1 MQGGALSYREVT
13 MRHKCAFA
21 GASALGLSL
30 AFLAATPAL
39 AQDQAAAP
47 AGEQASAFTMDDI
60 VVTARR
66 RQESMQS
73 VPVSVAAFSAAAL
86 ESKGIQSIADIQQS
100 TPNLTFSPGTGG
112 SSSQISPF
120 IRGVGEYD
128 YIITSDPAVAVFID
142 GVYQARA
149 FGAITSLLGIE
160 RIEVLRGPQG
170 SLFGKNTIGGAINIV
185 THRPQGSDTGSVDLR
200 VGSYDSVQLRGLY
213 DGAINDQWAYSVSVI
228 GKRADG
234 WQENLAGTGDL
245 GNEKQVAGRVAL
257 RYRGDD
263 LDATLSVD
271 GLHQRQ
277 NSSAHS
283 MIAFDDT
290 AFIPALYSSF
300 VAPCCTVLPDN
311 IKQTASNKELNVDN
325 ADAVNA
331 SLTLE
336 FGGAWGVKSITG
348 VRYTNVE
355 FARDGDASTLSYAGD
370 HQEISATQ
378 LSQEIHL
385 TRDDLFNDRGRVLLG
400 FYGFY
405 ERAHQDTRLVTA
417 EGLYEALRDSGVPD
431 LAGMAPFLDFN
442 VDFDLR
448 QKNTN
453 LAAFGNFIYELTDR
467 LSVDAGAR
475 FTWERKKLNASAHRV
490 FADIPLI
497 DGHPEFGGKES
508 WSNFS
513 PKVTLS
519 YKFDEDVLGYA
530 TFSKGFRSGGFNGR
544 PTAAD
549 EIGTYDPEKLTSFE
563 AGLKSSLFDRRLRFN
578 LSAYYN
584 RYTDQQVS
592 VSFVGT
598 SGLVVVRTENAG
610 KSRMWGFE
618 AEANAYLTDWFS
630 LDASVGYINSKY
642 LEYMSVDT
650 LGNPLDRSGLK
661 LKQTPPWTGSVG
673 ATARFPL
680 GDANGTFRV
689 DASYQ
694 DSKFIDVANTEILK
708 GKAHAILNARLQVEL
723 NNGWALGL
731 EGQNLTDKQVIRE
744 GYDSRTSFGFTEA
757 YYSLPRRIYGFV
769 KYDF

>member
-1 MQGGALSYREVT
+1 

-21 GASALGLSL
+21 GTSALALSL
-30 AFLAATPAL
+30 AFM
-39 AQDQAAAP
+39 AAAP
-47 AGEQASAFTMDDI
+47 AMAQEQEAPRNEVAFMNEDI
-60 VVTARR
+60 IVTARR
-66 RQESMQS
+66 RQETMQS
-73 VPVSVAAFSAAAL
+73 VPVSVSAFSAAAL

-149 FGAITSLLGIE
+149 FGAITSLMGIE

-185 THRPQGSDTGSVDLR
+185 THRPQGSNSGSVDLR
-200 VGSYDSVQLRGLY
+200 VGSYDSVQLRAMY
-213 DGAINDQWAYSVSVI
+213 DGAINDEWAYSISAI

-234 WQENLAGTGDL
+234 WQKNLAGTGDL
-245 GNEKQVAGRVAL
+245 GNEKQMAGRFAL
-257 RYRGDD
+257 RYQGSD
-263 LDATLSVD
+263 LDATLSID

-283 MIAFDDT
+283 MIAFENTLISD
-290 AFIPALYSSF
+290 LYSAF

-325 ADAVNA
+325 ADAVNG

-336 FGGAWGVKSITG
+336 FGDAWGVKTITG
-348 VRYTNVE
+348 VRYSNVE
-355 FARDGDASTLSYAGD
+355 FARDGDASLLNYAGD
-370 HQEISATQ
+370 HQKISATQ
-378 LSQEIHL
+378 LSQEVHL
-385 TRDDLFNDRGRVLLG
+385 TRDDLFNGRGRMLLG

-405 ERAHQDTRLVTA
+405 ERAHQETRLVTA
-417 EGLYEALRDSGVPD
+417 EGLYEGLLASGDPE
-431 LAGMAPFLDFN
+431 LMGMAPFLDFN
-442 VDFDLR
+442 VNFDLR
-448 QKNTN
+448 QKTAN
-453 LAAFGNFIYELTDR
+453 LATFGNFIYELTDR
-467 LSVDAGAR
+467 LSIDAGAR
-475 FTWERKKLNASAHRV
+475 FTWERKKLNASAERV
-490 FADIPLI
+490 FAQIPLI

-519 YKFDEDVLGYA
+519 YEFDADKLGYF

-563 AGLKSSLFDRRLRFN
+563 AGLKTSWLDRRLRFN
-578 LSAYYN
+578 FSGYYN
-584 RYTDQQVS
+584 RYTDQHVS
-592 VSFVGT
+592 VSFVGAN
-598 SGLVVVRTENAG
+598 GLVVVRTENAG

-618 AEANAYLTDWFS
+618 AETSAQLTNWLS
-630 LDASVGYINSKY
+630 LDASLGYINSKY

-661 LKQTPPWTGSVG
+661 LKQTPPWTGAVG
-673 ATARFPL
+673 VTTRFPV
-680 GDANGTFRV
+680 GEADATFRV

-708 GKAHAILNARLQVEL
+708 GKAHAILNARLQVDL
-723 NNGWALGL
+723 NNGWALGV

>member
-1 MQGGALSYREVT
+1 

-21 GASALGLSL
+21 GASALSLSL
-30 AFLAATPAL
+30 AFLAAVPAM
-39 AQDQAAAP
+39 AQDQAGQTAGQQQAA
-47 AGEQASAFTMDDI
+47 EQAASGTDNLGMGDI

-66 RQESMQS
+66 RQESLQS

-149 FGAITSLLGIE
+149 FGAITSLMGIE

-185 THRPQGSDTGSVDLR
+185 THRPDGSDTGSVDLR

-213 DGAINDQWAYSVSVI
+213 DGRINDQWAYSVSVI

-263 LDATLSVD
+263 LDATLSID

-283 MIAFDDT
+283 MIAFQPS
-290 AFIPALYSSF
+290 FISDLYSAF

-311 IKQTASNKELNVDN
+311 IRQTASNGDVNVDN

-336 FGGAWGVKSITG
+336 FGGTWGVKSITG

-355 FARDGDASTLSYAGD
+355 FARDGDASTLNYAGD
-370 HQEISATQ
+370 HQWISATQ

-385 TRDDLFNDRGRVLLG
+385 TRDDLLNDRGRVLLG

-405 ERAHQDTRLVTA
+405 ERAHQETRLITA
-417 EGLYEALRDSGVPD
+417 EGLYEGLMASGDPM
-431 LAGMAPFLDFN
+431 LMAMAPVLDFN

-453 LAAFGNFIYELTDR
+453 LAVFGNFIYELTDR

-475 FTWERKKLNASAHRV
+475 FTWERKKLDASAMRV

-497 DGHPEFGGKES
+497 DGHPAFGGKES

-519 YKFDEDVLGYA
+519 YEFDTDKLGYF

-549 EIGTYDPEKLTSFE
+549 EIGTYDPEKLTSLE
-563 AGLKSSLFDRRLRFN
+563 AGLKTSWFDRRLRFN

-592 VSFVGT
+592 VSFVGS

-618 AEANAYLTDWFS
+618 AETNAYLTDWLS

-673 ATARFPL
+673 VTTRFPL
-680 GDANGTFRV
+680 GNANGTFRV

-694 DSKFIDVANTEILK
+694 DSKFIDVANTDILK
-708 GKAHAILNARLQVEL
+708 GKAHAILNARLEVDL
-723 NNGWALGL
+723 NNGWALGV

-744 GYDSRTSFGFTEA
+744 GYDARTSFGFTEA